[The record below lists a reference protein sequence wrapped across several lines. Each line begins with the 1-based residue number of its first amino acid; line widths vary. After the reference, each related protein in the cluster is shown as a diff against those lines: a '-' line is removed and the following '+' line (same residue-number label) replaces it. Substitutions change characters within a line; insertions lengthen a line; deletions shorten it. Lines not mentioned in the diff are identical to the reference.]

1 MDLIIIM
8 IKLKGLRD
16 IMCVVLSNV
25 FMNMVLENV
34 HA

>member
-8 IKLKGLRD
+8 IKLKGLCGV
-16 IMCVVLSNV
+16 MCVVLSNV
-25 FMNMVLENV
+25 FMNTVMENV